1 MSRREVT
8 ANEKSAKYG
17 PWPDVATARLFL
29 GGLAREDVPQTAV
42 ASWAQTLNISTLTP
56 WLIRGELAGAAL
68 GRYGQQW
75 PELRHALQTDQFMA
89 AAEWELHTKTLEQL
103 ASALQTARVTAVLLK
118 GAALALTVYPQHV
131 WRTMSDV
138 DLWVQGEEMA
148 AAVAAITALGFAI
161 HSKEDRPIFLQR
173 LLQGEIQ
180 LYRTDWAQG
189 LVELHWSPF
198 SGWWLRRV
206 AQAATDTVWARKEA
220 LPVTAAPG
228 AFYQLTAED
237 MVLHV
242 AVHMSVNH
250 QLGMKACQELLDI
263 ALTAERRGVDWNVV
277 AARAQEWRVGTAV
290 YTVLQLLNELIGATG
305 VEVALV
311 KLRPSRLRRWLLA
324 RFVLPESVLAGQDL
338 RGGQARYLLLLL
350 LVDRPRDMLYLVFRT
365 LWPEEEWLAARYGA
379 QSVSRWRHIWRVLRH
394 GQV

>member
-1 MSRREVT
+1 MSEHAVT
-8 ANEKSAKYG
+8 VNKSGRQYG
-17 PWPDVATARLFL
+17 PWPDMATARLFL

-42 ASWAQTLNISTLTP
+42 ASWAQTLNISTLIP
-56 WLIRGELAGAAL
+56 WLIRSELAGVAL
-68 GRYGQQW
+68 GRYGKQW
-75 PELRHALQTDQFMA
+75 PELRRALQTDQFMA
-89 AAEWELHTKTLEQL
+89 AAEWELHTKTLAQL
-103 ASALQTARVTAVLLK
+103 ASALQTVRVTAVLLK
-118 GAALALTVYPQHV
+118 GAALALTVYPQRI

-138 DLWVQGEEMA
+138 DLWVQEEEMDV
-148 AAVAAITALGFAI
+148 AVASITELGFAI
-161 HSKEDRPIFLQR
+161 YSKEDRPIILQR
-173 LLQGEIQ
+173 LSQGEIQ

-198 SGWWLRRV
+198 SGWWLQRV
-206 AQAATDTVWARKEA
+206 GQATADDVWARKET
-220 LPVTAAPG
+220 LPVTELTG
-228 AFYQLTAED
+228 AFHHLAAED

-242 AVHMSVNH
+242 AVHMTINH

-263 ALTAERRGVDWNVV
+263 ALTAERRGVDWDVV

-290 YTVLQLLNELIGATG
+290 YTVLHLLNELIGATG
-305 VEVALV
+305 VEVALA

-324 RFVLPESVLAGQDL
+324 HFISPESVLAGQDL

-365 LWPEEEWLAARYGA
+365 FWPETEWMQARYGA
-379 QSVSRWRHIWRVLRH
+379 RPISRWRHIWRVLRH